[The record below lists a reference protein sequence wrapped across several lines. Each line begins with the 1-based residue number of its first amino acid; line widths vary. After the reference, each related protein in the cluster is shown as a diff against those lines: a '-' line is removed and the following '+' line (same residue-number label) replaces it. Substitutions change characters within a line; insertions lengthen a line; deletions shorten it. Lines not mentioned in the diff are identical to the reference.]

1 MTDARR
7 ADPDDR
13 DSRGERDGRIE
24 RDTREEREGPRVVAL
39 AVDGMEPSLLER
51 WIDAGELPELRALRE
66 NGAYGTARCS
76 SLSSANQWTTHFTGV
91 APETHGVT
99 GFLKGDRKRRAGE
112 PAPEARELINL
123 SDIRVKTYPELL
135 AEVGVSVGLINPL
148 PLWPPLELDG
158 GFCVSGMLTPP
169 TTDRWVH
176 PPGLEPELEALGYR
190 IDVRY
195 GDRPYGFVDDDLF
208 GEVSLETLRDDMFD
222 VLDTRIRATKH
233 AVLEHDLD
241 YLYSLLKSVDVI
253 QHCFWAHMEGDDPT
267 YGDAI
272 LRSYR
277 RVDDLVGWLRAETDA
292 NLLVFSDHGFGPR
305 RTDPP
310 EGIHRV
316 ARAVARRIPV
326 PMAVKR
332 AYDAVLRSPVEAGED
347 GVSVESTTG
356 IHSDPAVWA
365 LDGPDVESGRPGEI
379 RFEDLP
385 PTILALLGE
394 PVPSAY
400 VGSAVAAVPTPRV
413 EERSLSVRR
422 EVHVGDEEVVSERLH
437 NLGYAEMVDGDRE
450 GT

>member
-1 MTDARR
+1 MVEGDRGERGGRGGRVDT
-7 ADPDDR
+7 DDR
-13 DSRGERDGRIE
+13 D
-24 RDTREEREGPRVVAL
+24 GPCLVAL

-51 WIDAGELPELRALRE
+51 WVDAGELPELRSLRE
-66 NGAYGTARCS
+66 DGAYGVARCS

-91 APETHGVT
+91 TPETHGVT

-112 PAPEARELINL
+112 PAPEARELVNL

-135 AEVGVSVGLINPL
+135 AEAGVSVGLINPL
-148 PLWPPLELDG
+148 PLWPPLELDE

-176 PPGLEPELEALGYR
+176 PPDMEPELEELGYR

-195 GDRPYGFVDDDLF
+195 SDRPYGFVDDDLF
-208 GEVSLETLRDDMFD
+208 GEVSLSTLHDDMFD
-222 VLDTRIRATKH
+222 VLDARIRATKH

-267 YGDAI
+267 YGEAI
-272 LRSYR
+272 LDSYR

-305 RTDPP
+305 RGDPP
-310 EGIHRV
+310 AGIHRV
-316 ARAVARRIPV
+316 ARTVARRVPV
-326 PMAVKR
+326 PMAVRR
-332 AYDAVLRSPVEAGED
+332 AYDAVLRSPVEVGAD

-356 IHSDPAVWA
+356 VHSDPAVWV
-365 LDGPDVESGRPGEI
+365 LDGPDVGPGRPGEI
-379 RFEDLP
+379 RFEDIP
-385 PTILALLGE
+385 PTVLALLGE
-394 PVPSAY
+394 SVPAAY
-400 VGSAVAAVPTPRV
+400 VGSAVAAAPTPRI

-422 EVHVGDEEVVSERLH
+422 DVRVGDEEVVSERLH
-437 NLGYAEMVDGDRE
+437 NLGYAEMVDED
-450 GT
+450 